1 MVASFISPYKKHR
14 QWGREKLK
22 NYIEVFVNSPLEV
35 CEIRDPKGMYKKARA
50 CEIEFFTGISDLYEE
65 PDNPEIELE
74 TNPKTVEECASKI
87 MRYLED
93 NGFV

>member
-35 CEIRDPKGMYKKARA
+35 CEIRDPKGMYKKARVGGNR
-50 CEIEFFTGISDLYEE
+50 IFYRHI
-65 PDNPEIELE
+65 
-74 TNPKTVEECASKI
+74 
-87 MRYLED
+87 
-93 NGFV
+93 